1 MVFIFQMSTI
11 PTYQKINA
19 FMESAKP
26 SVYTKSN
33 GEGLERVKKEDGMY
47 AYFMEAASI
56 EYNVERWDGVLQ
68 SNQLF
73 SWGFGEM
80 ADTLNVLQILW
91 TDTAGGSS
99 W

>member
-1 MVFIFQMSTI
+1 MSTI

-56 EYNVERWDGVLQ
+56 EYNVERYYCFRAIKLIKDNKRFQ
-68 SNQLF
+68 
-73 SWGFGEM
+73 
-80 ADTLNVLQILW
+80 
-91 TDTAGGSS
+91 
-99 W
+99 

>member
-1 MVFIFQMSTI
+1 MSTI

-56 EYNVERWDGVLQ
+56 EYNVERY
-68 SNQLF
+68 
-73 SWGFGEM
+73 
-80 ADTLNVLQILW
+80 
-91 TDTAGGSS
+91 
-99 W
+99 

>member
-1 MVFIFQMSTI
+1 MSTI

-56 EYNVERWDGVLQ
+56 EYNVERYKFQFLQFLLKSVLKDIV
-68 SNQLF
+68 S
-73 SWGFGEM
+73 
-80 ADTLNVLQILW
+80 
-91 TDTAGGSS
+91 
-99 W
+99 

>member
-1 MVFIFQMSTI
+1 MVSIFQMSTI

-56 EYNVERWDGVLQ
+56 EYNVERWEVFYKVNNLLIEGSVKWL
-68 SNQLF
+68 
-73 SWGFGEM
+73 
-80 ADTLNVLQILW
+80 IL
-91 TDTAGGSS
+91 
-99 W
+99 